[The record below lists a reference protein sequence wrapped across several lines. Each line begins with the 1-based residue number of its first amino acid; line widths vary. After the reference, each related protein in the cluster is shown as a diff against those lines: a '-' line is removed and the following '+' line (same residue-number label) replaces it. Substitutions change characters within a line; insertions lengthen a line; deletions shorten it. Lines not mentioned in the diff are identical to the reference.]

1 MRGLA
6 PAILV
11 HAALVVLVFLG
22 AGSAARVIE
31 AARPIDVRLIEDV
44 VRKERPPAP
53 LPSPRQIVRQPQKP
67 QPVMTSNAPARNENA
82 FVVPEQPP
90 AAPASPAPAAP
101 PAPAVEAFSD
111 ARFDADYLSN
121 PKPPYPAA
129 SRRLGESGTV
139 HLRVQVDADGH
150 ALKVELKKSCGFP
163 RLDQSAQETVAGW
176 RFVPAR
182 RGQAAV
188 TSWVV
193 VPIVFSLS

>member
-11 HAALVVLVFLG
+11 HAVLVALVFVGV
-22 AGSAARVIE
+22 GSAAKIIE
-31 AARPIDVRLIEDV
+31 VPRPIDVRMIEEV
-44 VRKERPPAP
+44 VRKEPPP
-53 LPSPRQIVRQPQKP
+53 PPPRQLRQATPQLQKP
-67 QPVMTSNAPARNENA
+67 QPVMTSDAHARTESA

-90 AAPASPAPAAP
+90 APPANPAPVAP
-101 PAPAVEAFSD
+101 PAPAVEPFSE

-121 PKPPYPAA
+121 PKPPYPTA

-139 HLRVQVDADGH
+139 YLRVQVDADGH

-163 RLDQSAQETVAGW
+163 RLDQSAQETVAAW